1 MALTSTHSTPP
12 VGGEDRRHNSRYPY
26 LSTKACVTLM
36 ERPCS
41 IFHYAMKIPEVLY
54 GEDAQALRKKSRLTQ
69 TQLAERW
76 GLTRQ
81 QIGRYE
87 KTGQRVPAKEA
98 DAYRGLVAALNQ
110 NAT

>member
-1 MALTSTHSTPP
+1 MRDT
-12 VGGEDRRHNSRYPY
+12 D
-26 LSTKACVTLM
+26 
-36 ERPCS
+36 
-41 IFHYAMKIPEVLY
+41 VLY
-54 GEDAQALRKKSRLTQ
+54 GEDAQALRKKAGLTQ

-87 KTGQRVPAKEA
+87 KTGQEVPVKEA
-98 DAYRGLVAALNQ
+98 DAYRGLVLMIKS

>member
-1 MALTSTHSTPP
+1 MR
-12 VGGEDRRHNSRYPY
+12 D
-26 LSTKACVTLM
+26 
-36 ERPCS
+36 
-41 IFHYAMKIPEVLY
+41 IEVLY
-54 GEDAQALRKKSRLTQ
+54 GEDAQALRKKAGLTQ

-87 KTGQRVPAKEA
+87 KTGQAVPAKEA
-98 DAYRGLVAALNQ
+98 DAYRGLVLVSRS

>member
-1 MALTSTHSTPP
+1 MRDT
-12 VGGEDRRHNSRYPY
+12 D
-26 LSTKACVTLM
+26 
-36 ERPCS
+36 
-41 IFHYAMKIPEVLY
+41 VLY
-54 GEDAQALRKKSRLTQ
+54 GEDAQALRKKAGLTQ

-87 KTGQRVPAKEA
+87 KTGQEVPVK
-98 DAYRGLVAALNQ
+98 DAYRGLVLTIKS

>member
-1 MALTSTHSTPP
+1 MR
-12 VGGEDRRHNSRYPY
+12 D
-26 LSTKACVTLM
+26 
-36 ERPCS
+36 
-41 IFHYAMKIPEVLY
+41 IEVLY
-54 GEDAQALRKKSRLTQ
+54 GEDAQALRKKAGLTQ

-87 KTGQRVPAKEA
+87 KTGQAVPAKEA
-98 DAYRGLVAALNQ
+98 DAYRGLVLVFRS

>member
-1 MALTSTHSTPP
+1 K
-12 VGGEDRRHNSRYPY
+12 
-26 LSTKACVTLM
+26 KA
-36 ERPCS
+36 
-41 IFHYAMKIPEVLY
+41 
-54 GEDAQALRKKSRLTQ
+54 GLTQ

-87 KTGQRVPAKEA
+87 KTGQEVPMKEA
-98 DAYRGLVAALNQ
+98 DAYRGLVLTVKS

>member
-1 MALTSTHSTPP
+1 MRDT
-12 VGGEDRRHNSRYPY
+12 D
-26 LSTKACVTLM
+26 
-36 ERPCS
+36 
-41 IFHYAMKIPEVLY
+41 VLY
-54 GEDAQALRKKSRLTQ
+54 GEDAQALRKKAGLTQ

-87 KTGQRVPAKEA
+87 KTGQEVPMKEA
-98 DAYRGLVAALNQ
+98 DAYRGLVLTVKS